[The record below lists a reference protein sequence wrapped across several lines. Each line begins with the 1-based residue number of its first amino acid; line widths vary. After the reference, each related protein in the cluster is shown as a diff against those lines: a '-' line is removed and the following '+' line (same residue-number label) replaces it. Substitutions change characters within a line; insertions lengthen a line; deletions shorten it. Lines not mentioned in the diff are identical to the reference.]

1 MNPESIEH
9 ALGRH
14 ESSIEAMKD
23 TQVKQAETLEQMGK
37 DIHAIREML
46 AEAKG
51 GWRTL
56 MWVAGAAGAIG
67 AILAKVVPAIFR

>member
-14 ESSIEAMKD
+14 EAHIDAMKGVQA
-23 TQVKQAETLEQMGK
+23 TQAEDIK
-37 DIHAIREML
+37 SIKDDIHAIREML

-56 MWVAGAAGAIG
+56 MWVAGTAGATG
-67 AILAKVVPAIFR
+67 AVLAKFIPTLFR

>member
-14 ESSIEAMKD
+14 EAHIDAMKS
-23 TQVKQAETLEQMGK
+23 TQAEQAEDIRAIK
-37 DIHAIREML
+37 NDIHAIREML

-56 MWVAGAAGAIG
+56 MWVAGVAGAAG
-67 AILAKVVPAIFR
+67 AILAKVIPALFR

>member
-14 ESSIEAMKD
+14 EAHIDSMKAA
-23 TQVKQAETLEQMGK
+23 QQAQAVDIATIK
-37 DIHAIREML
+37 DDIHAIREML

-56 MWVAGAAGAIG
+56 MWVAGAAGATG
-67 AILAKVVPAIFR
+67 AVLAKFIPTLFR